1 LRKENILRVKD
12 IVNDLKQEYKDLL
25 IEKGIQL
32 SDLERRISKD
42 KKEVETKKT
51 YWISVSGEN
60 LNCKLPFFRFTSFA
74 PAAYKDMPKLANYL
88 VIIVFTS
95 NNIDKDSYSV
105 IKSNQAKSFISKIE
119 NSKSYFYF
127 ENKCGISHFFRII
140 DDANNERLD
149 DVKKF
154 LEDFQYEG
162 SSYVMGDT
170 EKEKTEIDDARC
182 TLSSVNTILYGPPGT
197 GKTYKSIRYAVNT
210 IDTNFNQDFSKVDE
224 DYVKRFNEFK
234 DSGQIAFTTFHQS
247 YGYEEFIEGIKPSL
261 GQDSDNEG
269 SENVFYTL
277 NNGVFKEF
285 CLRAQEVVVDKELT
299 GISPNAQI
307 WKVSVSDTVKDDC
320 FESNRVRINFSLGD
334 RSKSVEYFNHSIQ
347 KGDIILMTPQSR
359 TLITGIGIVTDEEAY
374 EIKEDT
380 GITARNVEWLAREV
394 SIDITDYSNGKQMVR
409 NTVSRVHIISVK
421 DILSIIKN
429 NSNIYQNLDIPQ
441 KNDKKYVFIIDEIN
455 RGNISKIF
463 GELITLIEDS
473 KRDGEKEAMS
483 VTLPYSKEEFSVPN
497 NVYILGTMNTAD
509 RSIAL
514 MDTAL
519 RRRFEFIEMM
529 PNEKLLTGIVI
540 DGIEVKE
547 MVEKMNQRIEVLY
560 DREHTLGHAFF
571 MPLTNEEKA
580 TINNLASIFKNKII
594 PLLQEY
600 FYEDYE
606 KIMLVL
612 GIDPQN
618 KDASKFIS
626 VKSNGD
632 LFKNSSDIDLN
643 PTYQIN
649 EKAFQ
654 TPDNY
659 MTIYGGA
666 SNAGEADETKD
677 SDS

>member
-1 LRKENILRVKD
+1 MRVKD

-162 SSYVMGDT
+162 SCYVMGDT

-547 MVEKMNQRIEVLY
+547 MVEKMNQRIEALY

-571 MPLTNEEKA
+571 TALKNEGKA
-580 TINNLASIFKNKII
+580 TIDQLESIFKNKII

-618 KDASKFIS
+618 TDTNKFIS
-626 VKSNGD
+626 VKSNSN
-632 LFKNSSDIDLN
+632 LFKNSLGIDLN

-649 EKAFQ
+649 KEAFQ

-659 MTIYGGA
+659 MTIYDGA
-666 SNAGEADETKD
+666 SNSGEADETKG

>member
-1 LRKENILRVKD
+1 MSVKD
-12 IVNDLKQEYKDLL
+12 IVNDLKQKYKDLL

-60 LNCKLPFFRFTSFA
+60 LNCKLPLFRFTSFA

-105 IKSNQAKSFISKIE
+105 IKSNQAESFISKIE

-162 SSYVMGDT
+162 SSYVMGDP
-170 EKEKTEIDDARC
+170 EKEKEKKEIDYTRC

-261 GQDSDNEG
+261 GQDTDTEG
-269 SENVFYTL
+269 SENVLYTL
-277 NNGVFKEF
+277 NDGIFKEF

-421 DILSIIKN
+421 DILNIIKN
-429 NSNIYQNLDIPQ
+429 NPDIYQNVDIPQ

-473 KRDGEKEAMS
+473 KRNGEKEAMS

-547 MVEKMNQRIEVLY
+547 MVEKMNQRIEALY

-571 MPLTNEEKA
+571 TALKNEGKA
-580 TINNLASIFKNKII
+580 TINQLESIFKNKII

-618 KDASKFIS
+618 TDTNKFIS
-626 VKSNGD
+626 VKSNSN
-632 LFKNSSDIDLN
+632 LFKNSPGIDLN

-649 EKAFQ
+649 KEAFQ
-654 TPDNY
+654 KPDNY
-659 MTIYGGA
+659 IAIYNGTL
-666 SNAGEADETKD
+666 NLGEADESKG